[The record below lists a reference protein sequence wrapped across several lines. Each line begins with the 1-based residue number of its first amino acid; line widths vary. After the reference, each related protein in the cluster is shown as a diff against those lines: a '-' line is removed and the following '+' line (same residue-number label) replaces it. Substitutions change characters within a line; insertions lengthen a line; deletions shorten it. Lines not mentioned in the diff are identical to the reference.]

1 MGYII
6 SKTIFPFKAITI
18 VSEHSIWTSYNF
30 LMISVVYLEIL
41 LVIAQLVKSCDARD
55 PDSIPGLRRSS
66 GEGIGY
72 PFQFS
77 WASLV
82 AQLVKNP
89 PAVWEKLGSISV
101 LGRAPVEGKSYPCQ
115 YSGLENSIDCIYS
128 SWGHKELDTTWQI
141 SLHFTWVII
150 GFFVLVGTTAQYIFL
165 YMN

>member
-1 MGYII
+1 MDTCFCVQ
-6 SKTIFPFKAITI
+6 SCKFTC
-18 VSEHSIWTSYNF
+18 
-30 LMISVVYLEIL
+30 LVYFVTCMQPL
-41 LVIAQLVKSCDARD
+41 QLVALLCTLLYSACIARGFPGSSAGKEATCNAGD
-55 PDSIPGLRRSS
+55 PSSIPGLGTST

-128 SWGHKELDTTWQI
+128 SWGHKELDTT
-141 SLHFTWVII
+141 
-150 GFFVLVGTTAQYIFL
+150 
-165 YMN
+165 